1 MKRQEQQIVAL
12 AFSRYESKHYILW
25 LQDSLDFYTLLRDRE
40 SAIIQENIMEDKNG
54 RLILIFN

>member
-25 LQDSLDFYTLLRDRE
+25 LQDSLDLYTLLRDRE

-54 RLILIFN
+54 RLR